1 MAAYDEL
8 GTTYGRTRVPDPR
21 IQALIDRALGDAATV
36 INVGAGT
43 GSYEPA
49 DRKVLAV
56 EPSAVMIAQR
66 APGAAPC
73 VQASAEALP
82 FDDASFDAALAIL
95 TVHHWSD
102 LERGIG
108 ELRRVA
114 RRRIVILTWDAEFG
128 DEFWLTRDYVPASIS
143 LDKQRFPAIDRL
155 AALLGPGTVVE
166 PVPVPHD
173 CSDGFCGAFWRRPE
187 AYLDPEVRA
196 GISNL
201 RQLEEQLTDGLARLR
216 RDLASGSWQAR
227 NAHLLGADASD
238 VGYRLVRT
246 R

>member
-21 IQALIDRALGDAATV
+21 IQVLIDRALGDAATV
-36 INVGAGT
+36 VNVGAGT
-43 GSYEPA
+43 GSYEPV
-49 DRKVLAV
+49 DRDVTAV

-73 VQASAEALP
+73 IRASAEALP
-82 FDDASFDAALAIL
+82 FADASFDAALAIL
-95 TVHHWSD
+95 TVHHWTD
-102 LERGIG
+102 LERGVG

-114 RRRIVILTWDAEFG
+114 RGRIVILTWDPEFG
-128 DEFWLTRDYVPASIS
+128 DEFWLTRDYAQASIAY
-143 LDKQRFPAIDRL
+143 DKERFPPIDRL
-155 AALLGPGTVVE
+155 AALLGPGAVVE

-187 AYLDPEVRA
+187 AYLDPAVRA

-201 RQLEEQLTDGLARLR
+201 RQLEEEISAGLERLR
-216 RDLASGSWQAR
+216 RDLAAGAWQAR
-227 NAHLLGADASD
+227 HADLLTADTLD
-238 VGYRLVRT
+238 VGYRIVRT
-246 R
+246 P